1 MPTPK
6 LNPMSLSITDAA
18 KLLSKAGG
26 KAVTE
31 DEVKQAIDAGAP
43 VDASGNI
50 NLLHLGAWLNSQLTD
65 SNK

>member
-1 MPTPK
+1 MSGPK
-6 LNPMSLSITDAA
+6 LNPMSLTVADTA

-26 KAVTE
+26 KPVTE
-31 DEVKQAIDAGAP
+31 DEVKQAIEAGAP